1 MDSTTEGDL
10 QGRRAVVFTF
20 GVAPERADEAIVL
33 INETI
38 DAMRIEEPDTIAYFF
53 HQRIDKPGSFVTYE
67 HYPSADAFD
76 EHAGGPLMKAV
87 GSRLQALFT
96 EPGKGFLLEPVAG
109 FGF

>member
-20 GVAPERADEAIVL
+20 SVLPERADEAIAL
-33 INETI
+33 INETL
-38 DAMRIEEPDTIAYFF
+38 DAMRAEEPGTIAYFF
-53 HQRIDKPGSFVTYE
+53 HQRVDKPGSFVTYE
-67 HYPSADAFD
+67 HYPNAGALDV
-76 EHAGGPLMKAV
+76 HAGGPLMKAV